1 MTPTEEAAAAAA
13 TQATCARRRCRVRLC
28 VPRGGGAPS
37 GASVHA
43 GSMPPASPTP
53 RADGHG
59 PRRLRLPR
67 TEHAGPAAAC
77 AAGLRPPPIRPAAW
91 EASVGGVR
99 GFRSPGPGACVP
111 RASSSSLRRA
121 RAPRV
126 RSHRFTTI
134 VPVFTFKTHTNRNLT
149 QEKRVPSPRPLGPYL
164 EKNLPATAAAQNL
177 PATATAQNRPETAAW
192 RSFQGP
198 RVEHGAGTKR
208 APLTLG

>member
-1 MTPTEEAAAAAA
+1 MLDTVVM
-13 TQATCARRRCRVRLC
+13 RRCRVRLC
-28 VPRGGGAPS
+28 VPRGVGAPS

-53 RADGHG
+53 RRRA
-59 PRRLRLPR
+59 RRLRLPR
-67 TEHAGPAAAC
+67 TDAGPAAAC

-149 QEKRVPSPRPLGPYL
+149 QEERVPSPRPLGPYL

-177 PATATAQNRPETAAW
+177 PATAAAWAAAQNRPETAAW